1 MSPLFDIAVEG
12 YSSAVFFHRFTVY
25 PRPRAGRRD
34 QPAFKVKSILKGTE
48 YECTSSIFLYLFAL
62 TSFRKLNFGAVSRQ
76 ELVPWLQNQIAEQKR
91 IDIATSGAPVVSHSI
106 HSIQHPPA
114 SGKDTSDLQLLL
126 PADTKK
132 QRKQVKQLFLD
143 RGRSAPPSTELPL

>member
-1 MSPLFDIAVEG
+1 MYVCLSFASL
-12 YSSAVFFHRFTVY
+12 TLTKC
-25 PRPRAGRRD
+25 RP
-34 QPAFKVKSILKGTE
+34 
-48 YECTSSIFLYLFAL
+48 
-62 TSFRKLNFGAVSRQ
+62 VSRQ

-126 PADTKK
+126 PTDAKK

-143 RGRSAPPSTELPL
+143 RGKSKID